1 MKNILLTVASATV
14 GTFLFIILPGIGGYL
29 DSHYI
34 KEDCEIIKIVEEFIV
49 AEDKYGDTWS
59 WSAEETNLQVGDLV
73 NLKMYNKHTHYN
85 IYDDEVVSV
94 D

>member
-1 MKNILLTVASATV
+1 MKNILITVASATV
-14 GTFLFIILPGIGGYL
+14 GIFLFIIFPGIGGYL

-34 KEDCEIIKIVEEFIV
+34 KEDCKIIEIADDFIV

-59 WSAEETNLQVGDLV
+59 WSTEKTDFKVGDLV
-73 NLKMYNKHTHYN
+73 DLKMYNKHTHYN

-94 D
+94 N